1 MEQFLTALN
10 DPNAR
15 GGLLRVAA
23 DADWDLPPIQIR
35 AAGSWRVQAE
45 AGPTRPK
52 LRFDSSHAEPSTTSG
67 WLAMLDLRAGSL
79 QLEGFDVVLPRSTA
93 TRKGR
98 LAAFLVR
105 PTTDL
110 SLSGC
115 TVTIEGEQPG
125 VSGRRRVERRRRAG
139 AEGVN
144 GSPTTFRVS
153 DSLLRSGGD
162 LVDVSGGQRVIVE
175 LNNTLVSTAGTL
187 LHAHGLPR
195 GDDAETIGLTLRQVT
210 GRTAAGLVRLEST
223 AEAPDLPVADVNI
236 RDSILITTSDPQGP
250 ALVRVDGQDGP
261 SSTRDRVVWEAHGV
275 AYHQI
280 GTYRRDQSA
289 QVGSMPILYDRRDW
303 TVAVGAR
310 ESTPLHGDV
319 KFLHPW
325 DPDRPSWRLRPDD
338 VRLAPDSPA
347 LSCGPDLDRIPN
359 PPPDGS

>member
-1 MEQFLTALN
+1 VEQFVTALN
-10 DPNAR
+10 DPNGR

-23 DADWDLPPIQIR
+23 DADWVLPPIQIR
-35 AAGSWRVQAE
+35 ATGSWRVQAE

-52 LRFDSSHAEPSTTSG
+52 LRFDSSQAEPNAASG

-93 TRKGR
+93 AKKGR
-98 LAAFLVR
+98 PAAFLVR

-110 SLSGC
+110 SLSAC

-125 VSGRRRVERRRRAG
+125 SAVVAAARVDDAPG
-139 AEGVN
+139 GEGVN

-162 LVDVSGGQRVIVE
+162 LVDVNGGQRVVIE
-175 LNNTLVSTAGTL
+175 LNNTLVSTSGTL
-187 LHAHGLPR
+187 LHGHGLPR
-195 GDDAETIGLTLRQVT
+195 GDSAETIGVTLRQVT

-223 AEAPDLPVADVNI
+223 ADAPDLPVADVNI

-261 SSTRDRVVWEAHGV
+261 ASTRDRVIWEAHGV

-289 QVGSMPILYDRRDW
+289 QVGSMPVLYDRRDW

-310 ESTPLHGDV
+310 ESTPVHGDV

-325 DPDRPSWRLRPDD
+325 DPERPCWRLRPDD
-338 VRLAPDSPA
+338 ARLALDSPA
-347 LSCGPDLDRIPN
+347 LSCGPDLDRIPS